1 MDKDKINWLG
11 WNRDSFEKSRSENK
25 PILLNLTAVWCHW
38 CHVIK
43 VTTYSD
49 DEVAAVI
56 NREFV
61 PIKVCIDQRPDI
73 RDRYNMG
80 GFPSTVFLDSDGN
93 IIAGETYVPPGRMKA
108 MLNTIRSLYD
118 KKDFKVNKPEQ
129 VQEEKPSVELN
140 EGMAREILVSIED
153 NQDSYYGGF
162 GLQPKFPHPDVID
175 FLFSYYNRTKQ
186 KKYLDMALKALDWM
200 HGGIYDLI
208 EGGFFR
214 YSVTQDWKTPH
225 YEKMLDTNAGL
236 LRNCISA
243 FSITNNEKY
252 KKIAEGII
260 EYVNKNL
267 KNEDGGFYGSQ
278 DADEEYYQQ
287 NEEKRNTMKKPL
299 VEKTIYTDWS
309 SMMISS
315 YILAYKATGKKEL
328 LDFALKSI
336 EFQIGNLYQK
346 ERGMFHYFDGKL
358 NENGLLSDNI
368 YFMNAL
374 LDAFEAAQN
383 EKYLRLA
390 EELSNFITKN
400 FHDSGNEGFF
410 DRMPRADDAGMLKI
424 RIRNFLENSFA
435 ASVFLRL
442 HGITKKEE
450 YRNVAESALLHFGN
464 SFQKYGYF
472 AASYAS
478 ALSLMPDIGK

>member
-1 MDKDKINWLG
+1 MDKDKINWFE
-11 WNRDSFEKSRSENK
+11 WNGDSFEKSRSENK

-162 GLQPKFPHPDVID
+162 GL
-175 FLFSYYNRTKQ
+175 
-186 KKYLDMALKALDWM
+186 LDMALKALDWM

-236 LRNCISA
+236 LRNYIKA

-267 KNEDGGFYGSQ
+267 KNEDGGFYGH
-278 DADEEYYQQ
+278 
-287 NEEKRNTMKKPL
+287 RL
-299 VEKTIYTDWS
+299 VFND
-309 SMMISS
+309 
-315 YILAYKATGKKEL
+315 
-328 LDFALKSI
+328 DF
-336 EFQIGNLYQK
+336 FLYSC
-346 ERGMFHYFDGKL
+346 L
-358 NENGLLSDNI
+358 
-368 YFMNAL
+368 
-374 LDAFEAAQN
+374 
-383 EKYLRLA
+383 
-390 EELSNFITKN
+390 
-400 FHDSGNEGFF
+400 
-410 DRMPRADDAGMLKI
+410 
-424 RIRNFLENSFA
+424 
-435 ASVFLRL
+435 
-442 HGITKKEE
+442 
-450 YRNVAESALLHFGN
+450 
-464 SFQKYGYF
+464 
-472 AASYAS
+472 
-478 ALSLMPDIGK
+478 